1 MGLDGAARE
10 TPFRKRP
17 EFEIS
22 KILIFRMNFSVQPT
36 LLVLA
41 AGMGSR
47 YGGLK
52 QMDPMGPHGETVLD
66 YSVCDAVRAGFG
78 RVVFVIREDF
88 AEAFERGVMS
98 RFRGRVDVDCVFQRM
113 VDLPEGRVPPEGRTK
128 PWGTAHAVLAA
139 RAAIDTPF
147 AVINADD
154 FYGRD
159 AYQMAARYLAG
170 FASDADDG
178 LAMIGYPLINTLSEH
193 GRVNRG
199 VCRVDDAGLLVG
211 VEEFTGI
218 GRDVDGV
225 IRGDGLDGARRAL
238 DADALVSMNFWLF
251 GPACFGWVE
260 SAFVRFLQGCPDPLK
275 SECYLPTVVDERIA
289 DVGARCPVL
298 RTVGHWFGVTYPE
311 DKPAVV
317 AAIRA
322 LIAAGEYPE
331 IPS

>member
-1 MGLDGAARE
+1 
-10 TPFRKRP
+10 
-17 EFEIS
+17 
-22 KILIFRMNFSVQPT
+22 
-36 LLVLA
+36 
-41 AGMGSR
+41 
-47 YGGLK
+47 
-52 QMDPMGPHGETVLD
+52 MDPMGPHGETVLD
-66 YSVCDAVRAGFG
+66 YSVHDAVRAGLG

-88 AEAFERGVMS
+88 AEAFEHGVMS
-98 RFRGRVDVDCVFQRM
+98 RFRGRVEVDCVFQRM
-113 VDLPEGRVPPEGRTK
+113 EDLPEGRVPSEGRTK

-159 AYQMAARYLAG
+159 AYEVAARHLAG
-170 FASDADDG
+170 FARDRDDA
-178 LAMIGYPLINTLSEH
+178 LAMIGYPLVNTLSEH

-218 GRDVDGV
+218 GRDADGV
-225 IRGDGLDGARRAL
+225 IRGDGLDGTRRTL

-251 GPACFGWVE
+251 GPACFGWME

-289 DVGARCPVL
+289 EVGARCPVL

-331 IPS
+331 IP

>member
-1 MGLDGAARE
+1 MRAP
-10 TPFRKRP
+10 PFHKRL

-22 KILIFRMNFSVQPT
+22 IILIFRINSLVQPT

-66 YSVCDAVRAGFG
+66 YSVHDAVRAGFG

-98 RFRGRVDVDCVFQRM
+98 RFRDRVEVDCVFQRM
-113 VDLPEGRVPPEGRTK
+113 ADLPERRVMPEGRTK

-139 RAAIDTPF
+139 RAAIGTPF

-159 AYQMAARYLAG
+159 AYEVAARHLAG
-170 FASDADDG
+170 FARDADDA
-178 LAMIGYPLINTLSEH
+178 LAMIGYPLVNTLSEH

-218 GRDVDGV
+218 ARDADGV
-225 IRGDGLDGARRAL
+225 IRGDGLDGVRRAL
-238 DADALVSMNFWLF
+238 DVDALVSMNFWLF
-251 GPACFGWVE
+251 GPACFGWME

-289 DVGARCPVL
+289 EVGARCPVL

-331 IPS
+331 IP